1 MNHIPLGPG
10 PEFDRIRA
18 IEAALGADA
27 PALGD
32 DCALVSVGPGTLA
45 LSTDVSVEGVHFRRE
60 WLSLEEI
67 GWRAA
72 AGALSD
78 LAAEGARADGV
89 LVALTMPGAA
99 TDRDA
104 AELMRGVGAA
114 ARAAG
119 AAVQGGDLSSGPGW
133 SVAVTV
139 FGMAERPITRRGARA
154 GDGLWV
160 TGAVGGA
167 GAALAAWLA
176 GGTPDAAIRQAFAHP
191 VPRTAAGRWLAA
203 HGATAMLD
211 LSDGVGAD
219 AHHLAAASGVGL
231 AIRLEDLPLAPGVSD
246 PVAAARGGED
256 YELLVALPPGFSAA
270 DECLRDTGVPLTRV
284 GEVTAGGGVGF
295 SLRGT
300 PISLTGFQHF
310 R

>member
-1 MNHIPLGPG
+1 MNHLPLGPG

-32 DCALVSVGPGTLA
+32 DCALVTVGQGTLA

-60 WLSLEEI
+60 WLSLEEV

-72 AGALSD
+72 AAALSD

-114 ARAAG
+114 AREAG
-119 AAVQGGDLSSGPGW
+119 AAVRGGDLSSGPGW

-139 FGMAERPITRRGARA
+139 FGMAERPVTRRGARP

-167 GAALAAWLA
+167 GAALTAWLG
-176 GGTPDAAIRQAFAHP
+176 GGTPAAAVRTAFAHP
-191 VPRTAAGRWLAA
+191 VPRIAAGRWLAT

-211 LSDGVGAD
+211 LSDGVAAD
-219 AHHLAAASGVGL
+219 AQHLAAASGVRL
-231 AIRLEDLPLAPGVSD
+231 AIRLEDLPLVPGVTD

-256 YELLVALPPGFSAA
+256 YELLVALPSGFAAA
-270 DECLRDTGVPLTRV
+270 DECFRATGVPLTLV
-284 GEVTAGGGVGF
+284 GAAQGGGGVEF